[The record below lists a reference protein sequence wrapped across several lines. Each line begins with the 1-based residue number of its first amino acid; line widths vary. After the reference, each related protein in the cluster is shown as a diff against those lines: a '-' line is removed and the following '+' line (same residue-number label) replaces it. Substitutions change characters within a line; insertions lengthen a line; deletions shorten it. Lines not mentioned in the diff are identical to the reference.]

1 LLIKKYKCQYCS
13 LKFRRAGN
21 RDAHEKNS
29 CKVFFRPN
37 TVHGER
43 EGPDTSTRDFEKHL
57 SVPSTDT
64 TVDDSG
70 ERDFDRLTTDDTD
83 DLGGDFNLDR
93 STDDTDDFDVTV
105 DFDRLAA
112 KYDGL
117 FEVDVVG
124 DDAHLDHVVI
134 AEKPNRPK
142 RSSWPPKRPDCSPK
156 QKEPSSEEQPG
167 PSNPKRRSMDELAAM
182 VDDDKYVQVYFI

>member
-1 LLIKKYKCQYCS
+1 VAI
-13 LKFRRAGN
+13 AT
-21 RDAHEKNS
+21 HTKNI
-29 CKVFFRPN
+29 PN
-37 TVHGER
+37 TVHEER

-70 ERDFDRLTTDDTD
+70 ERDFDRMTTDDTD
-83 DLGGDFNLDR
+83 DLGGDFNHEFRENTPPMEDADDLDVEVDFDR
-93 STDDTDDFDVTV
+93 STDDTDDLDVTV

-112 KYDGL
+112 EYDGL

-167 PSNPKRRSMDELAAM
+167 PSNPKRHSMDELAAM